1 MSNEPSRTSWVG
13 IIGLIGTWGSVAT
26 SWKITEEALRV
37 AALIIGVIVGIWSL
51 WRLHRMTKVEII
63 AAQLKLCREC
73 KDGFMLTKCHI
84 PLKERPRNCPE
95 LSKCDDVG
103 I

>member
-1 MSNEPSRTSWVG
+1 MNGQMRTSIVG
-13 IIGLIGTWGSVAT
+13 MIGLASTWGSVAV
-26 SWKITEEALRV
+26 SWTVVEDMMRV
-37 AALIIGVIVGIWSL
+37 FALIIGVIVGLWSL

-73 KDGFMLTKCHI
+73 KDGFMLTECHI
-84 PLKERPRNCPE
+84 PMKERPRNCPE
-95 LSKCDDVG
+95 ISKCDGVG